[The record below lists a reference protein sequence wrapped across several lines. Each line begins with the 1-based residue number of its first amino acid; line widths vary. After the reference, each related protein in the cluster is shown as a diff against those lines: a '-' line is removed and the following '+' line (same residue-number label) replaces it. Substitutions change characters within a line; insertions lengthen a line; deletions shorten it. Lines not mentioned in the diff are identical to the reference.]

1 LNAGR
6 HAPTAAILF
15 SIVFL
20 SAQAWL
26 CVRPAM
32 QTDADTAYLGFPY
45 LPTDH
50 YAYMMYTAQTAK
62 AGDILVDNQF
72 TTSPQD
78 GRFLMIGLA
87 AAGAIQRLVPLPDPV
102 VWHAL
107 RLIALAIFCLVLW
120 KICVLI
126 FDRRWKASAAF
137 AFVLFSGGVDWI
149 ARLVGRDWFTS
160 TGKPWANFLD
170 NPWNF
175 SVFFA
180 STNMVWAVPMTI
192 VAAAVLFEIKAA
204 RALAATS
211 DVGTGS
217 VASGRKTLYIR
228 GLSRGLVFAVLWFIH
243 PYTAIVWGAMVVV
256 SAVVPQ
262 KGLSVGASILTTIPA
277 AIGPALVG
285 AFIMWSQQ
293 DPVVAASNAQTG
305 LWKLS
310 YPVFLYPI
318 VYGPWLLLPLALV
331 GRNRPIDGTATRW
344 LLIWLGAGLVMT
356 INPFITGAKF
366 QVAMAMPLALLEVAG
381 LFALTDYLAS
391 KLAAGARTIPIVA
404 TVIAIASAN
413 SIAVVAADF
422 VTPAARNATTTPTGH
437 LRQLETLA
445 DLPDGGVLC
454 DPYEGMLVP
463 WKAGKHVFVGQW
475 FLSTRHAEKAELVRW
490 FFSGKGTPEQLAGF
504 LDAANVRWVLYGPRE
519 RESGLMPT
527 INGLTL
533 RTGNADRQIW
543 EWKAPGKE
551 RRM

>member
-1 LNAGR
+1 MNPGR
-6 HAPTAAILF
+6 HAPAAAILV
-15 SIVFL
+15 SIAFL

-26 CVRPAM
+26 CVRPAQ
-32 QTDADTAYLGFPY
+32 QTDADTTYLGFPY

-62 AGDILVDNQF
+62 NGQILVDNMF
-72 TTSPQD
+72 TTSPQH

-87 AAGAIQRLVPLPDPV
+87 ATGAIQRLVPLPAPV

-107 RLIALAIFCLVLW
+107 RLIVLAIFCLVLW
-120 KICVLI
+120 KICVMI
-126 FDRRWKASAAF
+126 FDRGWKTSAAF

-149 ARLVGRDWFTS
+149 VRLVGRDWFTS

-180 STNMVWAVPMTI
+180 STNLVWAVPMTI
-192 VAAAVLFEIKAA
+192 VAAAVLMEIRAS
-204 RALAATS
+204 RALAAAF
-211 DVGTGS
+211 DAGS
-217 VASGRKTLYIR
+217 GSGMPDRKTLYIR
-228 GLSRGLVFAVLWFIH
+228 GFVRGLVFALLWFIH
-243 PYTAIVWGAMVVV
+243 PYTAIVWGLMVVA

-262 KGLSVGASILTTIPA
+262 KGPGVGTSILTTIPA

-305 LWKLS
+305 LWKLN
-310 YPVFLYPI
+310 YPAYLYPI

-331 GRNRPIDGTATRW
+331 GPGRQMDRPATRW

-356 INPFITGAKF
+356 LNPFITGAKF
-366 QVAMAMPLALLEVAG
+366 QVAMALPLALLEAAG
-381 LFALTDYLAS
+381 LFALTDLLAG
-391 KLAAGARTIPIVA
+391 KPAAGTRAIPIAA

-422 VTPAARNATTTPTGH
+422 VTPAARTATTTPGDH
-437 LRQLETLA
+437 ILQLEALA
-445 DLPDGGVLC
+445 ELPDGGVLC

-490 FFSGKGTPEQLAGF
+490 FYSGKGTPEQLTGF

-519 RESGLMPT
+519 REYGPMPT
-527 INGLTL
+527 IEGLTL
-533 RTGNADRQIW
+533 RTGTADRQIW
-543 EWKAPGKE
+543 EWKAN
-551 RRM
+551 R